1 MFNVKINKN
10 IKVKLYSLTIK
21 QYQNFFLK
29 MIKILENNNLFYSIT
44 KEQSNNSISLFIQEC
59 DELKELD
66 NYINRENN
74 TYNIFSIYTYDSQI
88 NNCGIVHNI
97 SNIFTKY
104 NIPIIYINT
113 FFENLILV
121 NENDFD
127 KALIG
132 LQLII
137 DNDNIILLS

>member
-1 MFNVKINKN
+1 MFHVKINKN
-10 IKVKLYSLTIK
+10 IKVKLYSLTIE
-21 QYQNFFLK
+21 QYQNFFTK
-29 MIKILENNNLFYSIT
+29 MIKILENNNIFYSIT

-66 NYINRENN
+66 NTNKENN
-74 TYNIFSIYTYDSQI
+74 IYNIFSIYTYDNQI

-121 NENDFD
+121 NENDFE
-127 KALIG
+127 KAFLG
-132 LQLII
+132 LQLLV
-137 DNDNIILLS
+137 DEDNIIIY